1 MHKIIL
7 LAFLFSLN
15 FLTSK
20 ATTIT
25 SNNLEYAGKTL
36 DFFKYSDPITQER
49 IPVFSLNFNTEGKCS
64 ELVNTKITTYVFCD
78 FGIYQGMLFLEPNQ
92 TITLKLPPLRE
103 KSFADQKNPYFS
115 PVAFWFATENKT
127 QLNNQIS
134 NFTQEIN
141 HLTDKF
147 FNQIY
152 FQHSREI
159 YDSVTFLLGEKFSE
173 LKSETFI
180 NHKLLHLKM
189 VEVDAFRQKP
199 ADYSNIFPS
208 IKSNFWIHPS
218 FISLFEKTFSKQLS
232 FEAKAIKGQKIG
244 AAVNNANL
252 PFLLDQVKTKYK
264 IDGNTAE
271 LALLK
276 MLHDGFYSGDF
287 SKIAIKEMVKNTVF
301 AQNTNQIIKDA
312 ALRISQKFDF
322 LQTGFAAPTIC
333 LKNLNGDE
341 YCTNS
346 NKDKFKYLIFA
357 DTEMIVCREH
367 LKYLASIQQ
376 RFQKHLEIII
386 VLRNTDLNEMKTFL
400 ANSKIQGVKLLD
412 KTNKYIDE
420 YKIRSFPQCFLLD
433 ENHKVK
439 FVSAK
444 SPLDGF
450 EQQFGP
456 FLQQELFQRQRNQSR

>member
-15 FLTSK
+15 FLTGK

-36 DFFKYSDPITQER
+36 DFFKYSDPITQEQ

-159 YDSVTFLLGEKFSE
+159 YDSVTFLLDEKFSE

-180 NHKLLHLKM
+180 NNKLLHLKM

-199 ADYSNIFPS
+199 ADYSKIFSS
-208 IKSNFWIHPS
+208 IKSNVWVHPS

-232 FEAKAIKGQKIG
+232 FEAKAIKGQEIG

-252 PFLLDQVKTKYK
+252 PFLLNYVKTKYK
-264 IDGNTAE
+264 IDRNTAE

-301 AQNTNQIIKDA
+301 AQNSNRIIKDA

-333 LKNLNGDE
+333 LKNFLIIFFGG
-341 YCTNS
+341 
-346 NKDKFKYLIFA
+346 YL
-357 DTEMIVCREH
+357 
-367 LKYLASIQQ
+367 
-376 RFQKHLEIII
+376 
-386 VLRNTDLNEMKTFL
+386 
-400 ANSKIQGVKLLD
+400 SKLV
-412 KTNKYIDE
+412 
-420 YKIRSFPQCFLLD
+420 
-433 ENHKVK
+433 
-439 FVSAK
+439 
-444 SPLDGF
+444 
-450 EQQFGP
+450 
-456 FLQQELFQRQRNQSR
+456 